1 MGTSVTP
8 SVIDAAK
15 TWPLSFVVVLAA
27 VVIMLYV
34 AYWILHYGFG
44 YDRTTAML
52 GASPVTSAIS
62 SALGRK
68 RKATLRPSASYKVSE
83 YWR

>member
-8 SVIDAAK
+8 AVIDAAK
-15 TWPLSFVVVLAA
+15 TWPISFVVVLVA

-52 GASPVTSAIS
+52 GASQVISVTSSASAPTPRAIS
-62 SALGRK
+62 L
-68 RKATLRPSASYKVSE
+68 PSASYRACG